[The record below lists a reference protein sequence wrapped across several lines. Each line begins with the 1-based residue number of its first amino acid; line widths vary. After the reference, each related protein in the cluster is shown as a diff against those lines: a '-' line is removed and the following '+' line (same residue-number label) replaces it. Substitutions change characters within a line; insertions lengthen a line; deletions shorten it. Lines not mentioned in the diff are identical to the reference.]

1 MAGQFRTLSQLREV
15 ILGMERD
22 LGLDRLAANDR
33 DLLYAVD
40 SLFVSEASP
49 VRTEALRAHALV
61 KAMPQATFHR
71 AGRNHV
77 VVDQFNRRACLG
89 PVQRNSSASDVQ
101 PDDRDRRGFGGV
113 GGGGAGVVDLFPPP
127 GCKLTG
133 RS

>member
-1 MAGQFRTLSQLREV
+1 MAGEFRTLSQLREV

-49 VRTEALRAHALV
+49 VRTEARRAHALV

-71 AGRNHV
+71 AGRNH

>member
-1 MAGQFRTLSQLREV
+1 MAGQFRMLSQLRVV
-15 ILGMERD
+15 IPGMERD
-22 LGLDRLAANDR
+22 LGLDRLVANDR

-61 KAMPQATFHR
+61 KAMPQSTFHR

-89 PVQRNSSASDVQ
+89 PV
-101 PDDRDRRGFGGV
+101 
-113 GGGGAGVVDLFPPP
+113 
-127 GCKLTG
+127 
-133 RS
+133 

>member
-40 SLFVSEASP
+40 SLFDNDASP

-61 KAMPQATFHR
+61 KEMPQATFHR
-71 AGRNHV
+71 SLRSLL
-77 VVDQFNRRACLG
+77 DQGLIELATGRRAG
-89 PVQRNSSASDVQ
+89 AYVVRRSAKAAD
-101 PDDRDRRGFGGV
+101 G
-113 GGGGAGVVDLFPPP
+113 
-127 GCKLTG
+127 TT
-133 RS
+133 